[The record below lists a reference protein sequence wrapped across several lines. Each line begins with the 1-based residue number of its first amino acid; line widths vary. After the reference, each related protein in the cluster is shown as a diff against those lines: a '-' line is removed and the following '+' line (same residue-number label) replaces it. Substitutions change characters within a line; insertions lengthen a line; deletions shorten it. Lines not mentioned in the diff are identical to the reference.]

1 MLTFAQ
7 LIATC
12 CLVFVMGV
20 ILMVIASELL
30 KQIIRYAIEKIYIKR
45 DESNEKAIKSM
56 IKTTKELLED

>member
-7 LIATC
+7 LIAIC

-30 KQIIRYAIEKIYIKR
+30 KQIIRDAIEKYHIER
-45 DESNEKAIKSM
+45 DAANKKATRRALKM
-56 IKTTKELLED
+56 TKKMLED

>member
-30 KQIIRYAIEKIYIKR
+30 KQIIRDAIERYHIER
-45 DESNEKAIKSM
+45 DRANKKATRRALKM
-56 IKTTKELLED
+56 TKKMLED

>member
-20 ILMVIASELL
+20 IHMVIASELL
-30 KQIIRYAIEKIYIKR
+30 KQIIRDAIEKYHIER
-45 DESNEKAIKSM
+45 DMANKKATRRALKM
-56 IKTTKELLED
+56 TKKMLED